1 MDRQKIQK
9 SFALVIIIFTIGF
22 FLINRPSENL
32 KPTEIKYIKIAG
44 TSIKFDLASTPLTQA
59 QGLSGR
65 IKMGEGEGMLF
76 IFEKPGKYYFWMK
89 DMNFPI
95 DMIWIGEDMRVIY
108 IKKNAQPESFPKTY
122 GPDIDSK
129 YVLEVVAG
137 FSEKNN
143 LKEGDRAEF

>member
-1 MDRQKIQK
+1 
-9 SFALVIIIFTIGF
+9 
-22 FLINRPSENL
+22 
-32 KPTEIKYIKIAG
+32 
-44 TSIKFDLASTPLTQA
+44 
-59 QGLSGR
+59 
-65 IKMGEGEGMLF
+65 MLF